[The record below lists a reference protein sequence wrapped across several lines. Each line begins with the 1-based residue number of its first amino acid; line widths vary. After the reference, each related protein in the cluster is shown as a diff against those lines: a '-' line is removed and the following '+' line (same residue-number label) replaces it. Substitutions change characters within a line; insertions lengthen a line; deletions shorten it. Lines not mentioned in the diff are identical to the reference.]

1 MPPNH
6 AERVINKFQQHQV
19 ASHLTSAGRQDSDR
33 QKVLCCFR
41 DPHRSPAP
49 VEHAVARGACSSC
62 GIPQPHSPLPSPC
75 SCQTLRCTRATYL
88 FTLTKI
94 VHYCRRWFKVG
105 SNIVNEGTSDG
116 GLIHSRCRR
125 TRCGEERWRMSS
137 PASVRVEARH
147 VHLERASP
155 LPRRSPRPALL
166 LDSCAIR

>member
-33 QKVLCCFR
+33 QKVLWCFR

-49 VEHAVARGACSSC
+49 VEHAVSRGACSSC

-94 VHYCRRWFKVG
+94 VHYCRLGLRHSIVLWALSTAALNSHS
-105 SNIVNEGTSDG
+105 SNSGFR
-116 GLIHSRCRR
+116 LRR
-125 TRCGEERWRMSS
+125 AISFAVFS
-137 PASVRVEARH
+137 
-147 VHLERASP
+147 
-155 LPRRSPRPALL
+155 
-166 LDSCAIR
+166 LDSKSRGGGYPRTVPTQ

>member
-94 VHYCRRWFKVG
+94 VHYCRRWFK
-105 SNIVNEGTSDG
+105 TFHRAL
-116 GLIHSRCRR
+116 GL
-125 TRCGEERWRMSS
+125 
-137 PASVRVEARH
+137 V
-147 VHLERASP
+147 
-155 LPRRSPRPALL
+155 
-166 LDSCAIR
+166 DSCIEFTFVQLGLQAASSHFFCCLQS